1 MGTNRKWTEESVKP
15 LAANCGSAKEF
26 ERNFSGAYQFARRAG
41 LKLFESTRRA
51 WTETAI
57 REEAVKWDGK
67 TALQNGC
74 QSAYAAA
81 TRMGILDSIYPHKYK
96 RWGKKEIVEA
106 AKAYPNKKLFA
117 LENPSASNAAYRK
130 FPGLLDE
137 LFSNER
143 LPMANDT
150 IYIWRAVGQ
159 FHNGHPIYKIGV
171 TSARLGDWRI
181 RLCAAKAGFE
191 FELVCNE
198 TLAPGVRATEIE
210 KKLLR
215 LGEPVDYSGFDGC
228 TEFRAMSDSALYAA
242 VSVICLHL

>member
-1 MGTNRKWTEESVKP
+1 MRWTEESVRA
-15 LAANCGSAKEF
+15 LAATCASAKEF
-26 ERNFSGAYQFARRAG
+26 ERNFSGAYQFARRSG
-41 LKLFESTRRA
+41 LKLFKSTRRN
-51 WTETAI
+51 WTEANI
-57 REEAVKWDGK
+57 REEAAKWDGK

-81 TRMGILDSIYPHKYK
+81 TKMGILDSLYPHKYK
-96 RWGKKEIVEA
+96 RWGKKEIIEA
-106 AKAYPNKKLFA
+106 AKGYPNKKLFA
-117 LENPSASNAAYRK
+117 LENPGASGAAYRK

-143 LPMANDT
+143 LPMDNDT

-159 FHNGHPIYKIGV
+159 HHNGNPVYKIGV

-181 RLCAAKAGFE
+181 RLCASKAGFE
-191 FELVCNE
+191 FDLICNE
-198 TLAPGVRATEIE
+198 TLADGVRATDIE

-228 TEFRAMSDSALYAA
+228 TEFRALSDSALYAA
-242 VSVICLHL
+242 VSMICLHL